1 VSITALGGV
10 TLIRIKSPF
19 DVPQLSE
26 ELPLD
31 EPLLE
36 SLGGKLPDELELEE
50 LELPDPLLLVGE
62 PEDLLPLPDVL
73 DPDEP
78 LPEVPEL
85 PLREPDPEPD
95 PPLSEAEPDPDPP
108 LPEGVGVGVGSGVHV
123 GSGVEVGG
131 GVGSGVVVGSGV
143 HVGSGV

>member
-1 VSITALGGV
+1 VGSTLRTHQGGAL
-10 TLIRIKSPF
+10 LPF
-19 DVPQLSE
+19 DMLLEVEPELPDRLLLE
-26 ELPLD
+26 EL
-31 EPLLE
+31 EP
-36 SLGGKLPDELELEE
+36 LEE

-85 PLREPDPEPD
+85 PLRDPDPEPD
-95 PPLSEAEPDPDPP
+95 PPLSEPEPDPDPP

-123 GSGVEVGG
+123 GSGV
-131 GVGSGVVVGSGV
+131 GSGVVVGSGV

>member
-1 VSITALGGV
+1 ML
-10 TLIRIKSPF
+10 
-19 DVPQLSE
+19 
-26 ELPLD
+26 
-31 EPLLE
+31 
-36 SLGGKLPDELELEE
+36 LPDESLELTLSEDEPEFELLELELLEE
-50 LELPDPLLLVGE
+50 LELPDPLLLVRE

-85 PLREPDPEPD
+85 PLRDPDPEPD

-131 GVGSGVVVGSGV
+131 GVGSGVDVGSGV